1 MNLVDQVKQAGVVG
15 AGGAGFPTHVKLSAK
30 VEWYL
35 ANGAECEPLMHKDRE
50 LMTHFA
56 SEILQ
61 GLKLS
66 AAAVGAEKLAIG
78 LKEKNQ
84 DAVAALEK
92 VILRSDVFIHRFGD
106 FYPVGDEYELVYSIT
121 GRLIPPAGIP
131 LDIGVVVN
139 NVETLFNVYQASLGK
154 PVTEKF
160 LTIAGLVK
168 NPLTTRVPIGML
180 VEDVLALAG
189 GAKVSEFAVME
200 SGLMMGKPVK
210 DLSQPVSKTT
220 GGLIV
225 LPKEHSLITRY
236 QTPPK
241 AMDRIG
247 QSACDQCS
255 YCTELCPRY
264 LLGYEVLPHLVMRSL
279 GFSIMGKELW
289 NQYSLLC
296 CKCGICTLYSCPEAL
311 FPREACVRGIE
322 DLRSI
327 GKGKWG
333 GSKEMKVH
341 SLKEDRRLPLKQ
353 LMNRLGVAQYESHA
367 GYVEVEAQP
376 DQVHIPLQQHTGDPA
391 TPAVKVG
398 DRVRK
403 GQMIGQMQ
411 EKQLGAH
418 VHASIDGRVRDIK
431 DGMVIIERV
440 K

>member
-1 MNLVDQVKQAGVVG
+1 MVG
-15 AGGAGFPTHVKLSAK
+15 AGGAGFPTHIKLSAK

-56 SEILQ
+56 AEIFQ

-66 AAAVGAEKLAIG
+66 AAAVGADKIAIG

-84 DAVAALEK
+84 DAIAALEK
-92 VILRSDVFIHRFGD
+92 AATDPKIVIHRFGD
-106 FYPVGDEYELVYSIT
+106 YYPVGDEYELVYGIT

-139 NVETLFNVYQASLGK
+139 NVETLFNIYQASLGK
-154 PVTEKF
+154 PVTDTF
-160 LTIAGLVK
+160 LTITGLVK
-168 NPLTTRVPIGML
+168 NPLTIRVPIGML
-180 VEDVLALAG
+180 VEDLLALAG
-189 GAKVSEFAVME
+189 GATISDFAVME
-200 SGLMMGKPVK
+200 SGLMMGKPVR
-210 DLSQPVSKTT
+210 DLSQPVTKTT

-225 LPKEHSLITRY
+225 LPKEHNLIIRY
-236 QTPPK
+236 HTPPK

-279 GFSIMGKELW
+279 GFSVMGKELW

-296 CKCGICTLYSCPEAL
+296 CKCGICTLFSCPEAL
-311 FPREACVRGIE
+311 FPREACVRGID
-322 DLRSI
+322 DLRAI
-327 GKGKWG
+327 GKGKWEG
-333 GSKEMKVH
+333 GKEVKVH
-341 SLKEDRRLPLKQ
+341 PMKEDRRLPLKQ
-353 LMNRLGVAQYESHA
+353 LMNRLGVSQYESHA
-367 GYVEVEAQP
+367 GFVEVDAQP
-376 DQVHIPLQQHTGDPA
+376 DRVHVPLQQHTGAPA
-391 TPAVKVG
+391 TPTVKIG
-398 DRVRK
+398 DNVRR
-403 GQMIGQMQ
+403 GQMIGQMG

-418 VHASIDGRVRDIK
+418 VHASIDGRVRDIRE
-431 DGMVIIERV
+431 GMIIIERI